1 MKLELSDVLTSCAGQ
16 VPGCQG
22 ATKMARAP
30 RFPRMAPILGS
41 LAPWYN
47 FQVELALIW
56 GQQSK
61 LGCISTSHINS
72 NRSTN
77 YTTFKQRFLNIFV
90 RPAYKNSRGRFQI
103 REPAQSY
110 LIINQHQS
118 ESIRVNQ
125 YQSTSISINQCQSI
139 DISININMRKA
150 ERDRDKYNGINYQNL
165 KNYIYWHKFSNQ
177 HIIMKRAPVGASNT
191 KDCDMLKT

>member
-1 MKLELSDVLTSCAGQ
+1 MRVGPKSKKFPLSLQRRKPRVFFLPAPSTHTLQERSRWEMMLVMKLELSDVLTSCAGQ

-61 LGCISTSHINS
+61 LGCFSTSHVNS

-77 YTTFKQRFLNIFV
+77 YTTFKQIFLNIFV

-103 REPAQSY
+103 REPA
-110 LIINQHQS
+110 
-118 ESIRVNQ
+118 
-125 YQSTSISINQCQSI
+125 
-139 DISININMRKA
+139 
-150 ERDRDKYNGINYQNL
+150 
-165 KNYIYWHKFSNQ
+165 
-177 HIIMKRAPVGASNT
+177 
-191 KDCDMLKT
+191 